1 MAHFTGQQLID
12 SFTER
17 FEISLAP
24 IVKNALSTRLSLQI
38 EMGSDSP
45 FALMATLINTT
56 PAFGELRDRL
66 GSNADFRQALQETI
80 DELQSLL
87 PGDDD
92 DDDDDDII
100 GDDDDD
106 DDDIIGD
113 DDDDDDDDIIGD
125 DDDDVIGDDD
135 DDDDIIGDDDD
146 DDDDIIGDDDD
157 DDDDDI
163 IGDDDDDVI
172 GDDDDDDDIIGDD
185 DDDDDDIIGDDD
197 DDDGVETLTLTSA
210 LAADTLPEQYLLTD
224 DQLFMEQLTV
234 NAAREIN
241 DQVDQI
247 IAAADNADDI
257 NKDDIFVYTLSDS
270 FEELWAAAAANDPIL
285 AGAQH
290 YALSDPEGS
299 DLGSLTPEQIA
310 FVEAADNF
318 ADDFWVWTEDTG
330 ERHFD
335 QEIEVTA
342 DTTYN
347 AAEGDIRFNFVSS
360 DASTGAQSVIIEN
373 FSVGDAI
380 AIADWDGTGSILPGA
395 NIDELAFIFERWFVW
410 LSGLD
415 EALVEEVVAL
425 DDQLQTQID
434 LLAETW
440 GDWLLT

>member
-12 SFTER
+12 SFTEH

-45 FALMATLINTT
+45 LALMATLINTT

-87 PGDDD
+87 PGDD
-92 DDDDDDII
+92 
-100 GDDDDD
+100 
-106 DDDIIGD
+106 
-113 DDDDDDDDIIGD
+113 
-125 DDDDVIGDDD
+125 DDD